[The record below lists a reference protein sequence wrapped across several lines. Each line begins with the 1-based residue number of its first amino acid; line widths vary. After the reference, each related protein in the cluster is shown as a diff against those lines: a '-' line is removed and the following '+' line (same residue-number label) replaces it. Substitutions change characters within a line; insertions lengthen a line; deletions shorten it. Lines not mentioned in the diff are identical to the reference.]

1 MDWRNCLVIG
11 ALCVLGVDA
20 NALSAEPDAE
30 AMEFFEQKIRPIF
43 ATHCAECHSTA
54 GKKRLGGLLLD
65 SRDGWMQGGDSGA
78 VIVPGDPEKSLLITA
93 VRQTDKDLRM
103 PPRQK
108 LTETQI
114 AHLEAWVK
122 GGAVDPRNATVGSL
136 DASQSR
142 PKYGMSLDEGRRF
155 WSFIPVTEPAVPTVE
170 DTGWPHNAIDNFL
183 LARMERAGVTPAA
196 DANRRTLL
204 RRVTFDLTGLPPTPA
219 EVDAFLADESAHAM
233 ETVVD
238 RLLESPR
245 YGERWGR
252 HWLDVVR
259 YADTSGNASDYPVPQ
274 AYRYRDWVIRAF
286 NRDIPYDQFLR
297 EQLAGDLL
305 LGGTDAERFERT
317 IATGYLAIARRFGGD
332 RKGEHHLT
340 LEDTIDNVGRAMLG
354 ASIACAR
361 CHDHKFDPFTMSDYY
376 GLYGIFESTRYPY
389 PGAEADKKQA
399 DFVVL
404 LTPAEIDSVLA
415 PHREK
420 LAAIEAEVK
429 SLEAALGEAKQQS
442 ESPEK
447 TAAVDTAAKL
457 LTEAQKRRSA
467 VLADAPALPDA
478 YAVAE
483 GKAGNTKMQLRGDPK
498 RLGDEVSRHF
508 PAILGGQAILDAS
521 EFSGRL
527 QLAEWITDPRNPLT
541 ARVMVNRIWQY
552 HFGRGI
558 VPTPNDFGVRGQA
571 PTHPELLDYLA
582 SQFVKSGWSIKSIHK
597 MILLSHAWQLSSSPT
612 DLETSSPNSTS
623 SPVASNSNASNP
635 LKNQQIDP
643 GNELLWKF
651 RRSRLDAES
660 IRDSLL
666 FVSGD
671 LDESPA
677 GSHPFPP
684 QRTWGWTQ
692 HNPFVATYET
702 RRRSVFL
709 MQQRLKKNAYLAL
722 FDGADPSSSTGVR
735 LPSTTPLQALFVMND
750 PLAHA
755 LSEKFAGRILALA
768 PEDQSRVTAAYQW
781 TFGRS
786 PGSDE
791 LQECIDFLETYRDK
805 LAELKTPPDQI
816 QFKAWAALAR
826 ALLGSNEFIFVD

>member
-1 MDWRNCLVIG
+1 MDWRNCLVMG
-11 ALCVLGVDA
+11 AVCVLGFQA
-20 NALSAEPDAE
+20 QALAAEPDA
-30 AMEFFEQKIRPIF
+30 AAIEFFEQKIRPIF

-54 GKKRLGGLLLD
+54 GKKHLGGLLLD
-65 SRDGWMQGGDSGA
+65 SRDGWLRGGDSGA
-78 VIVPGDPEKSLLITA
+78 VIVPGDPEKSLLILA

-103 PPRQK
+103 PPKQK
-108 LTETQI
+108 LTDTQI
-114 AHLEAWVK
+114 ADLEAWIK
-122 GGAVDPRNATVGSL
+122 GGAVDSREATVGAVDKL
-136 DASQSR
+136 QTR
-142 PKYGMSLDEGRRF
+142 PKYGMSLEEGRRF
-155 WSFIPVTEPAVPTVE
+155 WSFIPVSEPSLPTVKK
-170 DTGWPHNAIDNFL
+170 TAWPRNAVDNFL
-183 LARMERAGVTPAA
+183 LARTEQAGITPMP
-196 DANRRTLL
+196 DASPRTLL
-204 RRVTFDLTGLPPTPA
+204 RRLTFDLTGLPPTPA
-219 EVDAFLADESAHAM
+219 EMDAFLADKSPKAF

-286 NRDIPYDQFLR
+286 NRDLPYDQFLR
-297 EQLAGDLL
+297 EQIAGDLL
-305 LGGTDAERFERT
+305 PGGTDAERFDRT
-317 IATGYLAIARRFGGD
+317 VATGYLAIARRFGGD
-332 RKGEHHLT
+332 RRGEHHLT

-404 LTPAEIDSVLA
+404 LTPTEIESALA

-420 LAAIEAEVK
+420 VAVIEAEVK
-429 SLEAALGEAKQQS
+429 ALEAALAEAKQQAD
-442 ESPEK
+442 SPEK
-447 TAAVDTAAKL
+447 TAAVDAAAKL
-457 LTEAQKRRSA
+457 VAEAQKKRTA
-467 VLADAPALPDA
+467 VLAEAPALPDA
-478 YAVAE
+478 YAVAD
-483 GKAGNTKMQLRGDPK
+483 GKAANTKMQLRGDPK
-498 RLGDEVSRHF
+498 RLGDEIPRHF
-508 PAILGGQAILDAS
+508 PAILGGQTLPAGGES
-521 EFSGRL
+521 SGRL
-527 QLAEWITDPRNPLT
+527 QLAEWITDPQNPLT

-582 SQFVKSGWSIKSIHK
+582 SQFVKSGWSIKSMHK
-597 MILLSHAWQLSSSPT
+597 LILLSRAWQLSSSPT
-612 DLETSSPNSTS
+612 DLESSPTNSTDA
-623 SPVASNSNASNP
+623 PVPSTLSAIDIA
-635 LKNQQIDP
+635 KNQQVDP
-643 GNELLWKF
+643 GNDLFWKF

-660 IRDSLL
+660 IRDTLL

-671 LDESPA
+671 LDESPP
-677 GSHPFPP
+677 GNHPFPP

-692 HNPFVATYET
+692 HNPFVASYDT
-702 RRRSVFL
+702 RRRSVYL
-709 MQQRLKKNAYLAL
+709 MQQRLKKNAYLSL

-755 LSEKFAGRILALA
+755 LSEKFAARILALA
-768 PEDQSRVTAAYQW
+768 TDDQSRVAAAYQL
-781 TFGRS
+781 TLNRP
-786 PGSDE
+786 PGIDE
-791 LQECIDFLETYRDK
+791 QQECVDFLETYRDK
-805 LAELKTPPDQI
+805 LVELKTPLDQV
-816 QFKAWAALAR
+816 QSKAWAALAR
-826 ALLGSNEFIFVD
+826 ALLGSNEFMFVD